1 MLTNQTVRYAD
12 LILSVIGQ
20 EELAEQ
26 VSNHRKKHV
35 DALLQ
40 ELSGASEDGE
50 ELGETGDFSGPENE
64 DAEE

>member
-1 MLTNQTVRYAD
+1 M
-12 LILSVIGQ
+12 ILPVIGQ
-20 EELAEQ
+20 EELAKQ

-35 DALLQ
+35 DALMQ

-50 ELGETGDFSGPENE
+50 ELGEDGDLSGDENE